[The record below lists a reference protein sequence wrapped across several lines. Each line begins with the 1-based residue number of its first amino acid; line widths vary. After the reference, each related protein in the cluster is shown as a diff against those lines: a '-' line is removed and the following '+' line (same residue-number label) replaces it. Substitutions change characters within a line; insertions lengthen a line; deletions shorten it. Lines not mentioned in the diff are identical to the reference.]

1 MVMSKEKHLQL
12 AELYERLSTIASGE
26 ARVEFARKAQFH
38 RILAGMPLAA
48 TQSPQPEN
56 PSFAKN
62 QAEALLFSPRR
73 LSDNPFIPSDP
84 LSRRESKGRAPD
96 SSGGVLSTK
105 RLARSYLM
113 RTP

>member
-26 ARVEFARKAQFH
+26 TRVEFARKAQFH

-84 LSRRESKGRAPD
+84 LPAGSPKGEPPTAREG
-96 SSGGVLSTK
+96 
-105 RLARSYLM
+105 Y
-113 RTP
+113 